1 MGRLADV
8 RIMVVEDEV
17 LIALDLVDMLQSEGA
32 AIVAETDSVDEALKI
47 LSDSMTIDCVLLDF
61 NLKGES
67 AAPVA
72 RHLMSAGTPFLIL
85 TAYDASLLPDE
96 FRACEIVQ
104 KPCDHARL
112 IKSISRLV
120 VR

>member
-1 MGRLADV
+1 
-8 RIMVVEDEV
+8 MVVEDEV
-17 LIALDLVDMLQSEGA
+17 LIAFDLVDMLQSEGA
-32 AIVAETDSVDEALKI
+32 AVVAQADSVDEALKL
-47 LSDSMTIDCVLLDF
+47 LSDSITIDCVLLDF

-72 RHLMSAGTPFLIL
+72 RHLISAGKPFLIL
-85 TAYDASLLPDE
+85 TAYEVSLLPEE
-96 FRACEIVQ
+96 FRACEIMP
-104 KPCDHARL
+104 KPYDHTRL